1 MSFRSQRKLS
11 THEWHAHNSLRNVK
25 RRGTTEAP
33 NQESNSR
40 VWSVEAVI
48 LLREFDQKFKNT
60 KYLNVEIKRYLT
72 SKTVAQI
79 KNKRKGLK
87 NEHVLV
93 IAEKKP

>member
-1 MSFRSQRKLS
+1 MSFGSQRELS
-11 THEWHAHNSLRNVK
+11 THEWHAHDSLRNVK

-40 VWSVEAVI
+40 VWSVEAVM
-48 LLREFDQKFKNT
+48 LLTEINQKFKNT
-60 KYLNVEIKRYLT
+60 KYPNVEIKRYLT
-72 SKTVAQI
+72 SKTVARI

-93 IAEKKP
+93 ISEKKP